1 MPKTYVKR
9 FGYSDHDPLFQF
21 HRWQANLR
29 ILKIKEIKTI
39 PYTPISHPFVERLI
53 GTIQREH
60 LDQLFFWNARDLER
74 KLNQFKIYYNEQRIH
89 SSINRLTP
97 IKKAKNHKSNVISI
111 NNYRWK
117 SVARELYQLP
127 MAA

>member
-53 GTIQREH
+53 GTIRREY
-60 LDQLFFWNARDLER
+60 LDQLFFWNARDLES
-74 KLNQFKIYYNEQRIH
+74 KLEQFQIYYNEQRAH
-89 SSINRLTP
+89 SCINRLTP
-97 IKKAKNHKSNVISI
+97 TGKAKNHKSNVISI

-117 SVARELYQLP
+117 SVARGLYQLP